1 MIMLNCVRLFY
12 ILLYI
17 GKGLKQ
23 ITENPEVQEKMKKQL
38 EELKESEISKKGMSA
53 FETVKNDE
61 QTKKVLLQIMLEY
74 SLWKKERR

>member
-1 MIMLNCVRLFY
+1 M
-12 ILLYI
+12 
-17 GKGLKQ
+17 KQ

-61 QTKKVLLQIMLEY
+61 KTKEVFYKN
-74 SLWKKERR
+74 